1 MKKVKIGSVGLGR
14 LGYEHACNIAN
25 LVPGAELTA
34 LCDVDEKRVKEVAA
48 ELGVPYTYTD
58 VAEMVKNPEL
68 DAIVI
73 VSPSMY
79 HADHIKLALDA
90 GKHVF
95 CDKPLD
101 TTIEKCK
108 QAEKAVEAH
117 PDKVFMLGFMRRFD
131 DSYAEAKQ
139 RIDNGDIGKVVLVRS
154 YTQDPRTTIEGT
166 LKFAPHS
173 GGQFLDMCV
182 HDIDLIRWFTGSNIK
197 KVWGI
202 GGVFEFDLYRELNDA
217 DNAAATVQ
225 CENGAMGFMFTNRT
239 HGAGCNV
246 ETEIIGTHGRTVT
259 TLKATGQDRFH
270 NYFFPF
276 TEGFDYAAA
285 NDFDSVRHKAD
296 EMTCAVM
303 MELVQG
309 EGGVLPLEP
318 DFVKQVEAFCRERD
332 ILLIIDEVQ
341 TGIGRTGSL
350 FCFQQYGIRPDVVTM
365 AKGLGGGVPIGAVLA
380 AESCSNVLTPGTH
393 ATTFGGTPLVCAA
406 ANAVL
411 DTVGDGQFLAQVK
424 EKGEYLKSGIL
435 SIGSPNI
442 LGVRGMGLML
452 GIIVEDGKHAAY
464 ANKLIEKGVL
474 ALTAGKNAVRL
485 LPPLTISREEMDE
498 ALTIMKEVF

>member
-1 MKKVKIGSVGLGR
+1 MTYQELKAAENKYVMNTYGRFPIALDHGEGATVWDVEGKKYIDLASGIGVNCM
-14 LGYEHACNIAN
+14 GYNNKAIIDAITNQAHKLMHVSNLFTTEPMVQVAKKLVEKTHLNGKVFFAN
-25 LVPGAELTA
+25 SGAEA
-34 LCDVDEKRVKEVAA
+34 NEGA
-48 ELGVPYTYTD
+48 
-58 VAEMVKNPEL
+58 
-68 DAIVI
+68 
-73 VSPSMY
+73 
-79 HADHIKLALDA
+79 IKLAR
-90 GKHVF
+90 KYSF
-95 CDKPLD
+95 DKYGEGRYKIV
-101 TTIEKCK
+101 T
-108 QAEKAVEAH
+108 
-117 PDKVFMLGFMRRFD
+117 
-131 DSYAEAKQ
+131 
-139 RIDNGDIGKVVLVRS
+139 LVNS
-154 YTQDPRTTIEGT
+154 
-166 LKFAPHS
+166 F
-173 GGQFLDMCV
+173 
-182 HDIDLIRWFTGSNIK
+182 
-197 KVWGI
+197 
-202 GGVFEFDLYRELNDA
+202 
-217 DNAAATVQ
+217 
-225 CENGAMGFMFTNRT
+225 
-239 HGAGCNV
+239 
-246 ETEIIGTHGRTVT
+246 HGRTVT
-259 TLKATGQDRFH
+259 TLKATGQERFH

-276 TEGFDYAAA
+276 TEGFDYAVA
-285 NDFDSVRHKAD
+285 NDFDAVRQKAD

-309 EGGVLPLEP
+309 EGGVLPLDKE
-318 DFVKQVEAFCRERD
+318 FVQQVEAFCRERD

-350 FCFQQYGIRPDVVTM
+350 FCFQQYGIRPDIVTM

-411 DTVGDGQFLAQVK
+411 DTVGDGQFLQQVK
-424 EKGEYLKSGIL
+424 EKGEYLKNGIL